1 MNTNL
6 SMFLLNKS
14 EMNSISGGA
23 IWRCSYNDHIENI
36 ASPISGEIDFLDSP
50 SNWDE
55 ERMANYL
62 YAQLGYPFEV
72 QCRAITMEIHL
83 SDPV

>member
-23 IWRCSYNDHIENI
+23 IWRCSYNDHIEI
-36 ASPISGEIDFLDSP
+36 L
-50 SNWDE
+50 
-55 ERMANYL
+55 
-62 YAQLGYPFEV
+62 QV
-72 QCRAITMEIHL
+72 QSLEKSIFWMPHQIGMKKEWLITFMLNLAIPL
-83 SDPV
+83 KSSVGQ